1 MLITNNHT
9 TNFYN
14 HLISLLEESRSFYFN
29 VAFINF
35 SGLQLLLD
43 IFSKLENKGIKGKIL
58 TSTYLNFTEPK
69 ALEMIKPFSNIELKI
84 YDSSE
89 LNRGF
94 HPKAYIFEF
103 EDYYKS
109 IIGSSNITAS
119 ALKSNVEWNI
129 ENSFK
134 KDDKFINKLFDEFNH
149 LWEESFYVDDRFLM
163 EYSRYKISQD
173 EIKTFNIE
181 RKPKANFMQQ
191 QALERLDHFKRI
203 NETKALAI
211 AATGSG
217 KTYLAALEILAAKPQ
232 KLLFLVHRENILNK
246 AKESFELIIKG
257 KNTGLFTGNK
267 KELQSDY
274 LFATIQ
280 TMSLNFGSFD
290 AGEFD
295 YIIVD
300 EAHHISSPSYKKVIE
315 YFRPKFLLG
324 LTATPNR
331 SDNENIY
338 KYFDDN
344 IACDIRLNDALEN
357 DLVSPFHYFGV
368 CDVESIDYQN
378 VNINDISE
386 ISKLLM
392 VNRRVDYIIEK
403 MYFYSYSGNK
413 RKVLG
418 FCASKEHALYMSD
431 EFNKRGIS
439 SISLSSE
446 DSIER
451 RDKYIVMLEDENE
464 ALEVIFTVDIFNE
477 GIDIPSVNTVLMLR
491 PTNSPIVFIQ
501 QLGRGL
507 RKHKNKEF
515 LTILDFIGNH
525 NKVYLITLALIGD
538 KRIDKE
544 SLKISLLNNF
554 ANIANIH
561 IFMDEISKKRIL
573 DQIES
578 ENFNSFKYLKEQYF
592 LVKSQTSNKIPV
604 LRDYLQYTE
613 YINPIDFID
622 ESKSYVEFI
631 SRVEKEEQLLKACGD
646 MQFLKAIRF
655 IDYLLPLNRPYE
667 FVILSY
673 LIINGEI
680 DLEKARRLLL
690 KYLDGV
696 NEETLRHSF
705 EYLDQRYFD
714 KAQVSR
720 YLKLADLE
728 KNRLVLSTAFTELLK
743 NDEYKN
749 IIENSLEYGL
759 LLYERE
765 FGFDDHGMPFF
776 KLYEK
781 YNMLNVALCCNFN
794 KIHSSFRGSG
804 FLKYKDDFFLFIT
817 IEKEKFTKGVKYV
830 NDFLSNDR
838 FTFVSKP
845 SHSQTKGDGEK
856 LCQNRKYGV
865 RLHIFARKSAH
876 VDKKTQKFLYLGQA
890 DTLSYEGDKP
900 ISLELKLQI
909 PLSDELYEEFTK
921 VV

>member
-14 HLISLLEESRSFYFN
+14 HLISLLEDSRSFYFN

-58 TSTYLNFTEPK
+58 TSTYLNFTDPK
-69 ALEMIKPFSNIELKI
+69 ALEMIKAFSNIELKV
-84 YDSSE
+84 YDSNE

-103 EDYYKS
+103 EDHYKAV
-109 IIGSSNITAS
+109 IGSSNITAS

-134 KDDKFINKLFDEFNH
+134 KEDKFIRKLFNEFNY
-149 LWEESFYVDDRFLM
+149 LWEESSFVDENFLL
-163 EYSRYKISQD
+163 EYSRYKREQGQ
-173 EIKTFNIE
+173 IKTFNIE
-181 RKPKANFMQQ
+181 KKPKTNFMQR
-191 QALERLDHFKRI
+191 QALERLDHFKRV

-217 KTYLAALEILAAKPQ
+217 KTYLGALEILAAKPK

-246 AKESFELIIKG
+246 AKESFELIVKG
-257 KNTGLFTGNK
+257 KKTGLFTGNK
-267 KELQSDY
+267 KELGSDY
-274 LFATIQ
+274 LFSTIQ
-280 TMSLNFGSFD
+280 TMSVNFESFE
-290 AGEFD
+290 ASEFD

-368 CDVESIDYQN
+368 CDVESIDYQD

-386 ISKLLM
+386 ISRLLM

-431 EFNKRGIS
+431 EFNKRGIN
-439 SISLSSE
+439 SIALSSV
-446 DSIER
+446 DSIDK
-451 RDKYIVMLEDENE
+451 RDKYIAMLEDDNE

-507 RKHKNKEF
+507 RKYKDKEF

-525 NKVYLITLALIGD
+525 NKAYLIALALIGD

-554 ANIANIH
+554 ANIPNIH

-578 ENFNSFKYLKEQYF
+578 ENFNSFKYLKE
-592 LVKSQTSNKIPV
+592 LSIKSQTSNKIPV

-631 SRVEKEEQLLKACGD
+631 SRVEKEDELVQACAD
-646 MQFLKAIRF
+646 MHFLKAIRF
-655 IDYLLPLNRPYE
+655 IEYFLPLNRPHE

-673 LIINGEI
+673 LISNGEI
-680 DLEKARRLLL
+680 DLDEARELLL
-690 KYLDGV
+690 KYLNRV
-696 NEETLRHSF
+696 NKETVKHSF
-705 EYLDQRYFD
+705 EYLHQNYFD

-720 YLKLADLE
+720 YLKLVDLD
-728 KNRLVLSTAFTELLK
+728 KNRLVLSTAFREILK
-743 NDEYKN
+743 NEKYKN

-759 LLYERE
+759 LLYERD
-765 FGFDDHGMPFF
+765 FGFEDYGMPFL

-781 YNMLNVALCCNFN
+781 YNMLNVALCCDFN

-817 IEKEKFTKGVKYV
+817 IDKDKFTNGSKYI

-838 FTFVSKP
+838 FTFISKP
-845 SHSQTKGDGEK
+845 SHSQSKGDGEK
-856 LCQNRKYGV
+856 LCENRKHGI
-865 RLHIFARKSAH
+865 RLHIFARKFAH
-876 VDKKTQKFLYLGQA
+876 IDKKTQKFLYLGQA

-900 ISLELKLQI
+900 ITLELKLQI
-909 PLSDELYEEFTK
+909 PLRDELYEEFTK